1 MKKQQ
6 TKQFQILMQIHDPE
20 IGDIYE
26 DKQVAFTFD
35 DIKHAERCFRYL
47 QSLAREESV
56 RSRVEKHIKNIAST
70 SVKGHEN

>member
-1 MKKQQ
+1 MTQQ

-20 IGDIYE
+20 IGDIHE
-26 DKQVAFTFD
+26 DTQVAFTFD
-35 DIKHAERCFRYL
+35 DIKHAERCFRDL

-70 SVKGHEN
+70 SFKGHEN

>member
-1 MKKQQ
+1 MTQQ

-26 DKQVAFTFD
+26 DTQVAFTFD
-35 DIKHAERCFRYL
+35 DIKHAERCFRDL

-70 SVKGHEN
+70 TVKDHEN

>member
-1 MKKQQ
+1 MTQQ

-26 DKQVAFTFD
+26 DTQVAFTFD
-35 DIKHAERCFRYL
+35 DIKHAERCFRNL

-56 RSRVEKHIKNIAST
+56 RSLVDKHIKNIASRT
-70 SVKGHEN
+70 FKRHEN

>member
-1 MKKQQ
+1 MTQR

-35 DIKHAERCFRYL
+35 DIKHAERCFRNL

-56 RSRVEKHIKNIAST
+56 RSLVDKHIKNIASRT
-70 SVKGHEN
+70 FKRHEN

>member
-1 MKKQQ
+1 MTKR
-6 TKQFQILMQIHDPE
+6 TKQFQILMQIYDPE

-26 DKQVAFTFD
+26 DSQVAFTFD
-35 DIKHAERCFRYL
+35 DIKHAERCFRDL

>member
-1 MKKQQ
+1 MTQR

-56 RSRVEKHIKNIAST
+56 RSLVDKHIKNIASRT
-70 SVKGHEN
+70 FKRHEN